1 LLRVDAHYFYE
12 AKVDGGRVST
22 SLWRACLALAAS
34 APWASARRS
43 GPRFHCVGHDGRV
56 PESVAV

>member
-56 PESVAV
+56 P